1 MHKLIVIICIAFS
14 CSYGFTQDSIPI
26 PNAESKNDLAILTLD
41 EVPIFPGCK
50 RKKTEEKRKKCMSDK
65 VSKFISKK
73 YNVDIFEDLNFPD
86 GKYTVTVIF
95 KINKQGKVIEANAR
109 GPHHLLEKEAIR
121 VIKDLPPVIPGKVD
135 GQPVIIP
142 FAIPIYLST
151 K

>member
-1 MHKLIVIICIAFS
+1 MHKFIVIICIAFS
-14 CSYGFTQDSIPI
+14 CSYGFTQDSIPKTSTE
-26 PNAESKNDLAILTLD
+26 PGNDLKNLTLD

-50 RKKTEEKRKKCMSDK
+50 HKKSEDKRKKCMSDK

-73 YNVDIFEDLNFPD
+73 YNVDIFEELNFPD
-86 GKYTVTVIF
+86 GKYTVTIFF
-95 KINKQGKVIEANAR
+95 KINKQGKVIEASAR
-109 GPHHLLEKEAIR
+109 GPHYLLEKEAIR
-121 VIKDLPPVIPGKVD
+121 VINNLPKVIPGKVD